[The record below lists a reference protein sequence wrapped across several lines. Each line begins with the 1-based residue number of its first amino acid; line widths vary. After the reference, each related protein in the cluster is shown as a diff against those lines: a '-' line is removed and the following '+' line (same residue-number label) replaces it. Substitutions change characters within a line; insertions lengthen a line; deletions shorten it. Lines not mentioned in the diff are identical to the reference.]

1 MKKTLFIALLAVLL
15 TACAAPTTIP
25 SATVPETMAPSS
37 TIPPSEVT
45 VTSIPDVVLT
55 ATPTEAISEATQ
67 ESGYLDVMEIKKTD
81 EVVDYEYMGQ
91 PVSVSFGIDSSV
103 KNFSNITMPD
113 ALAARL
119 GTLAYES
126 LFAPDLARDDAGI
139 REFNTRR
146 AEGPLTVTIEAY
158 SAHESTQDPEQM
170 TLALVSEGMTVPEDA
185 IAINKVNFV
194 YGFWYENPEQGVF
207 EVNEST
213 PWFTLSRPKNGM
225 GFGMMVDK
233 NSGEVYVFVG
243 FDYLE
248 HGDPKIDRGV
258 GAFTN
263 ISFRWLNL
271 TALGRLSSTLKMDN
285 SDPNYGQSL
294 LDAGLEVR

>member
-1 MKKTLFIALLAVLL
+1 MKKTLFIILLAVLL
-15 TACAAPTTIP
+15 SACAAPTPTP
-25 SATVPETMAPSS
+25 TVTPTATV
-37 TIPPSEVT
+37 PPSEVT
-45 VTSIPDVVLT
+45 ATSIPSVVLT

-67 ESGYLDVMEIKKTD
+67 ETGYLDAMEIKKTD
-81 EVVDYEYMGQ
+81 EVLDYEYMGQ

-139 REFNTRR
+139 KEFNTRR

-213 PWFTLSRPKNGM
+213 PWFTLSHKQRDGI
-225 GFGMMVDK
+225 GFGILVDK
-233 NSGEVYVFVG
+233 NSGDLYVFVG
-243 FDYLE
+243 FNYLVKDSQTLARTL
-248 HGDPKIDRGV
+248 GGY
-258 GAFTN
+258 TYT
-263 ISFRWLNL
+263 SFEWLRL
-271 TALGRLSSTLKMDN
+271 IALGKFNTVSASV
-285 SDPNYGQSL
+285 
-294 LDAGLEVR
+294 AGRKFGEWMVTSGLQVE